1 VWRWVAGLVVL
12 CVVGCAAGGLFVTTT
27 GAGREWIK
35 GLAPRP
41 APVEVRLE
49 EASRGR
55 LVRSVNA
62 PGSIEPRTK
71 VQISAQVVA
80 RITELPFREG
90 DFVRRGDVVVR
101 LDARD
106 LTANLESAQAQLRAE
121 EARLQG
127 AEAALVEA
135 ERELARIG
143 ALVAS
148 RDVAVAEL
156 DSAEAHYRRAL
167 SQRDATR
174 HTIDHARALIARA
187 RKDVENAVIVAPFDG
202 RIVRLNAEVGEL
214 VLVGTLNNPASVI
227 MEIADLSV
235 MLMKARLDE
244 ANVGPVREGQPARI
258 TINAFPGRTFSG
270 RVDRVGLKRLTDR
283 DGTGYFEVEIVVD
296 QGQDEVLRSGLTA
309 NVDIEVQTFEDVL
322 RIPSQA
328 VVERPWDELPPD
340 AQRSPWVDRVR
351 RFTRVVFVER
361 DGVARAVPVSVGASD
376 LTHTI
381 ILGGLEPGQL
391 VVTGPYSALVDLKDG
406 ASIRPRADGPGPRGA
421 EASGANGAGMSTGGL
436 LGPGLRIGR

>member
-1 VWRWVAGLVVL
+1 MWRWVAGIFVL

-27 GAGREWIK
+27 STGREWVK

-41 APVEVRLE
+41 APAEVRLE
-49 EASRGR
+49 EAHRGR

-80 RITELPFREG
+80 RVTDLPFREG
-90 DFVRRGDVVVR
+90 EFVRRGDVVVR

-106 LTANLESAQAQLRAE
+106 LTASLESAQAQMRAE
-121 EARLQG
+121 EARLGG

-135 ERELARIG
+135 ERDLARIRG
-143 ALVAS
+143 LVES
-148 RDVAVAEL
+148 RDVAAAEL
-156 DSAEAHYRRAL
+156 DSAEALYRRAL

-174 HTIDHARALIARA
+174 HNIDNARAVIARA

-214 VLVGTLNNPASVI
+214 VLVGTLNNAASVI

-258 TINAFPGRTFSG
+258 TINAFPGRAFSG
-270 RVDRVGLKRLTDR
+270 RVERVGLKRLTDR

-296 QGQDEVLRSGLTA
+296 KGEDEVLRSGLTA

-328 VVERPWDELPPD
+328 VVERPWDELPTD
-340 AQRSPWVDRVR
+340 AQSSPWVDRVR

-381 ILGGLEPGQL
+381 ILGGLEEGQTI
-391 VVTGPYSALVDLKDG
+391 VTGPYRSLVDLKDG
-406 ASIRPRADGPGPRGA
+406 ANIRRQGAASNGAGA
-421 EASGANGAGMSTGGL
+421 EASGTNGAGLSNRDL
-436 LGPGLRIGR
+436 LGPGLRIRR